1 MELRQYREN
10 EHYAEL
16 TFFWTRHGLPSVPK
30 EFLPPTGLVVYEGE
44 TLLCGGFLVKSDT
57 AVACIGS
64 VCANPGVSKAI
75 RSEALDLL
83 IVTLSELALSG
94 GFTTVSVATNVP
106 ALQARYE
113 RLGFQVSDRNV
124 VCYAGGLV

>member
-1 MELRQYREN
+1 MELK
-10 EHYAEL
+10 HYTQHL
-16 TFFWTRHGLPSVPK
+16 YDDLMGFWTQHGLPAVPR
-30 EFLPPTGLVVYEGE
+30 EFLPPTGLVVYDGE

-57 AVACIGS
+57 AVAAIGS
-64 VCANPGVSKAI
+64 ICANPAVDKAT

-83 IVTLSELALSG
+83 LLKLSELAQQG
-94 GFTTVSVATNVP
+94 GFTMVSVATNVP

-113 RLGFQVSDRNV
+113 RLGFKPVDRNV